1 MTNPFSTYFD
11 ICYSKKKQSVLS
23 SHNFSFLN
31 GKDGKEYQRRK
42 SNGCNTDSTYINSFY
57 EQPKKL
63 LFLPEK
69 ILFLQLI

>member
-1 MTNPFSTYFD
+1 MTNPFSTYFN

-42 SNGCNTDSTYINSFY
+42 RNGCNTNSTYINSFY
-57 EQPKKL
+57 KQPKKL
-63 LFLPEK
+63 LFLPKK